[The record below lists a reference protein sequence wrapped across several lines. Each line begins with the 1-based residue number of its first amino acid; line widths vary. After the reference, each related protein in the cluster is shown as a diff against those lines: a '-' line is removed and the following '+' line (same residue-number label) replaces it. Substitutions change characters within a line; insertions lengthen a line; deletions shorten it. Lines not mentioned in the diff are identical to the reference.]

1 MVSGVMTMVSKLIR
15 FWFGLLL
22 STLLFCVGVANA
34 GNLEDGV
41 AAFSA
46 KNYPKALELLR
57 PEAEQGV
64 AKAQGLLAR
73 MSGNGW
79 GTSKNLEDALKWARL
94 AAAQGD
100 SAGQVVVGYAYRNGL
115 GVTKDLAEALRWFRL
130 AAAQGDALGQSNLGN
145 LYQYGL
151 GVVKDYDEAVR
162 WFRLS
167 AAQGNATGQRSLGYM
182 YLNGFGV
189 SKSHEEALKWFRP
202 AVEQGDSVAQGNLGY
217 MYLSGSGVT
226 KNYDEAT
233 KWFRL
238 GAEQGN
244 AYSQS
249 QLAYMYLNG
258 FGVPL
263 DYEQALK
270 WNRLAADQGNDLA
283 QSNLGHMHEYG
294 LGVKPDNE
302 EAARWYLLAAAQ
314 GSDYSKKRLERN
326 WAMKAAAERV
336 VAANAASGNQDAA
349 KKEAER
355 RRLDELARLDAEKVR
370 QAADSKKQAEAEER
384 LRVEAAT
391 ASQRQRELEEQLK
404 LSQAQA
410 TPVMPARAVSAHA
423 LIIGNGAYAGSGRL
437 DNPVNDAKAM
447 SRKLRDLG
455 FTVTEVN
462 DANRAKLVNA
472 FAQFSRTAANAE
484 ITLLFYSG
492 HGVQIYGTNY
502 VLPIDVDQNDIAQ
515 ATLQGVSLNSV
526 IEQFM
531 PGKTKLVFLDAC
543 RDNPLVRTAS
553 RGMTKGLAP
562 ISVSQG
568 TLIAYSTKDGQVALD
583 GVGQKNS
590 PFTTALLDHL
600 ADPIDIAVVL
610 RKVRAQVMQAT
621 GGKQEPWEY
630 GSLTGGELILGSVA
644 KR

>member
-22 STLLFCVGVANA
+22 TALLFCVGVANA
-34 GNLEDGV
+34 GNLEDGI

-73 MSGNGW
+73 MHANGW
-79 GTSKNLEDALKWARL
+79 GTRKNLEDALKWARL

-100 SAGQVVVGYAYRNGL
+100 SAGQVGVGYVYRNGL
-115 GVTKDLAEALRWFRL
+115 GVTKDYAEALKWFRL
-130 AAAQGDALGQSNLGN
+130 AAEQGDAIGQSNLGN
-145 LYQYGL
+145 MYVNGF
-151 GVVKDYDEAVR
+151 GVTKDYDEAVR
-162 WFRLS
+162 LFRLS
-167 AAQGNATGQRSLGYM
+167 VSQGNDAGQGALGYM
-182 YLNGFGV
+182 YRNGF
-189 SKSHEEALKWFRP
+189 
-202 AVEQGDSVAQGNLGY
+202 
-217 MYLSGSGVT
+217 GVT
-226 KNYDEAT
+226 KNYDEAI

-238 GAEQGN
+238 GAEQGG
-244 AYSQS
+244 AYAQS

-258 FGVPL
+258 FGVPI

-270 WNRLAADQGNDLA
+270 WNRLAAEQGNDLA

-314 GSDYSKKRLERN
+314 GSEFSKNRLDRT
-326 WAMKAAAERV
+326 WAMKSAAERV
-336 VAANAASGNQDAA
+336 VAANAASASQDGV

-355 RRLDELARLDAEKVR
+355 RRLEEVARIDTEKAR
-370 QAADSKKQAEAEER
+370 QAAADSKKQAEAEER
-384 LRVEAAT
+384 LRAEVAA
-391 ASQRQRELEEQLK
+391 ASQREREVEEQRK
-404 LSQAQA
+404 QSQAQ
-410 TPVMPARAVSAHA
+410 TQQVMPARAVSAHA

-437 DNPVNDAKAM
+437 DNPVNDARAM

-462 DANRAKLVNA
+462 DANRAKLINA

-484 ITLLFYSG
+484 ITLLYYSG

>member
-1 MVSGVMTMVSKLIR
+1 MIPKLIR

-22 STLLFCVGVANA
+22 TALLFCVGVANA
-34 GNLEDGV
+34 GNLEDGI

-73 MSGNGW
+73 MHANGW
-79 GTSKNLEDALKWARL
+79 GTPKNLEDALKWARL

-100 SAGQVVVGYAYRNGL
+100 SAGQVGVGYVYRNGF
-115 GVTKDLAEALRWFRL
+115 GVTKDYDEALKWFRL

-145 LYQYGL
+145 MYQGGL
-151 GVVKDYDEAVR
+151 GVIKDYDEAVR
-162 WFRLS
+162 LYRLS
-167 AAQGNATGQRSLGYM
+167 VAQGNYAG
-182 YLNGFGV
+182 
-189 SKSHEEALKWFRP
+189 
-202 AVEQGDSVAQGNLGY
+202 QGNLGY
-217 MYLSGSGVT
+217 MYRNGFGVT
-226 KNYDEAT
+226 KNYDEAI

-238 GAEQGN
+238 GAEQGG
-244 AYSQS
+244 AFAQS
-249 QLAYMYLNG
+249 QLAYMYING
-258 FGVPL
+258 FGVPV

-270 WNRLAADQGNDLA
+270 WNRLAAEQGNDLA
-283 QSNLGHMHEYG
+283 QSNLGHMNEYG
-294 LGVKPDNE
+294 LGVKPDDE

-314 GSDYSKKRLERN
+314 GSEFSKKRLDRT
-326 WAMKAAAERV
+326 WAMKSAAERV
-336 VAANAASGNQDAA
+336 VAANAASASQDSV

-355 RRLDELARLDAEKVR
+355 RRLEEVARIDAEKAR
-370 QAADSKKQAEAEER
+370 QAAADSKKQAEAEER
-384 LRVEAAT
+384 LRAEVAA
-391 ASQRQRELEEQLK
+391 ASQREREVEEQQK
-404 LSQAQA
+404 QSQAQ
-410 TPVMPARAVSAHA
+410 TQQVMPARAVSAHA

-472 FAQFSRTAANAE
+472 FALFSRTAASAE
-484 ITLLFYSG
+484 ISLLYYSG

-590 PFTTALLDHL
+590 PFTKALLDHL